1 MGNQTDRDG
10 LIKNKYKQ
18 ILGLN

>member
-1 MGNQTDRDG
+1 MGNHTDRDG

-18 ILGLN
+18 ILG